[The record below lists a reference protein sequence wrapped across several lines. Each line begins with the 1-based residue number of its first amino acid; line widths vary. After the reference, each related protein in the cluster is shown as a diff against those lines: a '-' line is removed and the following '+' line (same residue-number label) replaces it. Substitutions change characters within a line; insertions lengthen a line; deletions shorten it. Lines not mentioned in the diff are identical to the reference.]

1 MEDNFN
7 NSLIHQL
14 HRASQLSDELFKAEA
29 ADQKITPRQCA
40 VLAVVAANNGLSQ
53 QSIVNLTG
61 IDRSTVADIVRRMI
75 QINLLSRQRAKGN
88 GNGRAYSIAI
98 TDHGQEILKRATESA
113 RRAEKALLAKL
124 GPDHADAFKKSLAML
139 LADAV

>member
-1 MEDNFN
+1 MEDDFN

-14 HRASQLSDELFKAEA
+14 HRASQLSDELFNAEA
-29 ADQKITPRQCA
+29 ADQKITPRQFA

-53 QSIVNLTG
+53 TRIVNLTG

-75 QINLLSRQRAKGN
+75 QINLLSRQRTKDDA
-88 GNGRAYSIAI
+88 RAYSV
-98 TDHGQEILKRATESA
+98 TVTNHGQETLKRATESA

-124 GPDHADAFKKSLAML
+124 GPDYADAFKKSLAML